1 MERNYHKRFIG
12 LFAIH
17 LVLCFIG
24 CNGRRKKTEENL
36 LSLIDLFLPVLTLC

>member
-12 LFAIH
+12 LFAI
-17 LVLCFIG
+17 LSRFMFLW